1 MPLCGICLRGEAKI
15 VHVRISPRF
24 SHSLELRL
32 GLLTRTDILE
42 EPKRLLSGVTEN
54 VGRGGVCVLLNEPLP
69 ENSVVR
75 CEISLPD
82 ISMNVPTLMRVRW
95 SHRLVGRQ
103 KYRAGLQFLI

>member
-1 MPLCGICLRGEAKI
+1 
-15 VHVRISPRF
+15 VHARISPRF

-32 GLLTRTDILE
+32 GLLTRADILE
-42 EPKRLLSGVTEN
+42 EPKLLLSGLTEN
-54 VGRGGVCVLLNEPLP
+54 VGRGGVCVLVDESLP

-82 ISMNVPTLMRVRW
+82 ISMNIPTLMRVRW
-95 SHRLVGRQ
+95 AQRLTGSQ